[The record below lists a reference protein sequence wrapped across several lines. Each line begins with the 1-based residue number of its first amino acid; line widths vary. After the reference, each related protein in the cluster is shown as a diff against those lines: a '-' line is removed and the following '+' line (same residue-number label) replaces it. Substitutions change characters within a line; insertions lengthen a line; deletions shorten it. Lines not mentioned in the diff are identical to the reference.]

1 MSRRNRQ
8 QFDRGDARRRW
19 TALPAAAAV
28 LLGMTLF
35 VAAPAS
41 AAPAPSRPQPRDV
54 ELSATPTSRLPA
66 TGAEITVEG
75 SGYDGGGELWVAVCQ
90 DDGAA
95 PSSFAH
101 CLGGA
106 IPSANATTAWAVV
119 TKKGNA
125 PYAGPASAKWG
136 RGGSFTVSLQIPVAV
151 GQDADCVSSPC
162 SVYTRSADDSDR
174 SQDAQ
179 VPVRFTFDTSS
190 STGATA
196 PSTEVIGAAP
206 TTVAPDSV
214 QAAEAPVGSDQIVV
228 FSGFTPGEV
237 VDSVL
242 YSDPIPL
249 PPVQADP
256 AGTVTLSFVVPE
268 DLPLGTHL
276 VQATGRQSA
285 RVGVAQFEVVAAD
298 APTDTTTS
306 DATVTTETAA
316 TPTDTVEPE
325 IVAPPPTTASG
336 SETVATSPTTA
347 EAAVTTAESSEAAGA
362 PLTSDSAGA
371 SRLLWLWVVL
381 GALIVIGGA
390 AAVVV
395 MLRRRRDDDLG
406 YGDLPPALPVDE
418 VVEAPSWQTVAES
431 GSAEAWQPGGPAH
444 PGDDRAA
451 PGVPSPGDAGPATE
465 QWSPLF
471 GPAPDADDSGPAT
484 EQWSPLFDHAS
495 DGGDAAPGRGDP
507 RDSSGTAGAGA
518 DAGPA
523 TEQWQPAFTD
533 DDPPPAAGRHRS
545 E

>member
-1 MSRRNRQ
+1 MSRRDRQ

-19 TALPAAAAV
+19 TALPAAAAAV
-28 LLGMTLF
+28 LLGMTLL

-66 TGAEITVEG
+66 TGAQITVEG
-75 SGYDGGGELWVAVCQ
+75 SGYDSGGELWVAVCQ

-162 SVYTRSADDSDR
+162 SVYTRSADDGDR

-179 VPVRFTFDTSS
+179 VPVRFTFDTSP
-190 STGATA
+190 STGGTT
-196 PSTEVIGAAP
+196 PSTEVVGAAP

-214 QAAEAPVGSDQIVV
+214 QAAEAPVGSDQVVV

-256 AGTVTLSFVVPE
+256 TGTVTLAFVVPE
-268 DLPLGTHL
+268 ELSPGTHL

-285 RVGVAQFEVVAAD
+285 RVGVAQFEVVAAE
-298 APTDTTTS
+298 APTDATTS
-306 DATVTTETAA
+306 GATATTETAA
-316 TPTDTVEPE
+316 PTDTVEPE

-336 SETVATSPTTA
+336 NETVATSPTTA
-347 EAAVTTAESSEAAGA
+347 DAAATTAQSPEAAGA
-362 PLTSDSAGA
+362 PLTSDSSGA
-371 SRLLWLWVVL
+371 SRLLWLWLVL

-390 AAVVV
+390 AAIVV

-406 YGDLPPALPVDE
+406 YGDLPPAQPVDE
-418 VVEAPSWQTVAES
+418 VVEAPSWQAVAES
-431 GSAEAWQPGGPAH
+431 GPAEAWQPGGPAH
-444 PGDDRAA
+444 PVDDQALRGEY
-451 PGVPSPGDAGPATE
+451 PPGDAGPATE

-471 GPAPDADDSGPAT
+471 GPATDGDDAGPTT
-484 EQWSPLFDHAS
+484 EQWSPLFDHAEGS
-495 DGGDAAPGRGDP
+495 DTARDGGDPA
-507 RDSSGTAGAGA
+507 RDGG

-523 TEQWQPAFTD
+523 TEQWKPAFTD
-533 DDPPPAAGRHRS
+533 DDQPPAAGRHRS